1 MLPLQSGGATQVNFM
16 KTSAAE
22 PEAFD
27 LLVLGSGEAGKYL
40 AWTMAKKGART
51 AVVERKYIGG
61 SCPNIACLPSKNI
74 IHSAKVA
81 SYFWRSQEF
90 GITKD
95 NCRIN
100 MARVRDRKRRM
111 VEGLVEIHRAN
122 YQVSGAQLIIGSGRF
137 TAARTI
143 TVSSPD
149 GSERVLQGKNV
160 VICTGSRTAID
171 ATPGLQEANP
181 LTHVEALELDS
192 VPAHLVV
199 LGGGFIGLEFAQA
212 MRRLGSEVTVIDR
225 NARLAHKE
233 DQDVSEA
240 LHEMFR
246 DEGIKVVTNAVLNRV
261 EGNSGVAVKLH
272 IRREGG
278 AVMLE
283 GSHLLVA
290 TGRTPNT
297 GDIGLDLAGV
307 ETTDRGFVKVNERL
321 ETTASGVWAVGDCAG
336 SPHFTH
342 IAFDDFHIVFDNL
355 AGGHSVTTGRQVPFC
370 AFTDPEYAR
379 IGLSE
384 TEAKRRNIDYRLAM
398 LPMAAIL
405 RARTLSETRGFLKA
419 LIDPKTD
426 RILGF
431 AALGVNAGEI
441 LPAVQVAMTANLPF
455 TLLRDAIFTHPTL
468 AEGLISLFAQVPSAA
483 EAGSDKSKVTRN

>member
-1 MLPLQSGGATQVNFM
+1 MGP
-16 KTSAAE
+16 AE
-22 PEAFD
+22 LLKLSTMTPEAFD

-40 AWTMAKKGART
+40 AWTMARQGART

-61 SCPNIACLPSKNI
+61 SCPNVACLPSKNI

-100 MARVRDRKRRM
+100 MALVRDRKRRM
-111 VEGLVEIHRAN
+111 VEGLVEMHLAN
-122 YQVSGAQLIIGSGRF
+122 YQASGAQLIIGSGRF
-137 TAARTI
+137 TGTRTI

-149 GSERVLQGKNV
+149 GSERVLLGKNV

-171 ATPGLQEANP
+171 ATPGLQEAKP

-192 VPAHLVV
+192 IPAHLVV

-233 DQDVSEA
+233 DRDVSDMLEDI
-240 LHEMFR
+240 FR
-246 DEGIKVVTNAVLNRV
+246 DEGIRVLNHAVLNRV
-261 EGNSGVAVKLH
+261 EGQSGDTVKLH
-272 IRREGG
+272 ISRDDT
-278 AVMLE
+278 AAMVE

-297 GDIGLDLAGV
+297 GDLGLELAGV

-321 ETTASGVWAVGDCAG
+321 QTTASGVWAVGDCAG

-342 IAFDDFHIVFDNL
+342 IAFDDFRIVLDNL
-355 AGGHSVTTGRQVPFC
+355 AGGHRVTTGRQAPFC
-370 AFTDPEYAR
+370 VFTDPEYAR

-384 TEAKRRNIDYRLAM
+384 SEAKRRKIDYRLAK

-419 LIDPKTD
+419 LIDPGTE

-468 AEGLISLFAQVPSAA
+468 AEGLISLFAKVPAAA
-483 EAGSDKSKVTRN
+483 ESGSGKTQIKANQA